1 MNKVILLGNL
11 TKNPEL
17 TTTSNGKS
25 VIRFTLAV
33 SRNYKNT
40 NGKVETDF
48 INIVIWNLLA
58 ENCNKYLKKGSK
70 CTVVGT
76 IQNRSYEAQDGTK
89 RYITE
94 ILAEE
99 VEFLSTAPKKE
110 ETNTKENEPELTPI
124 DDNSLPF

>member
-1 MNKVILLGNL
+1 MTNKVILTGNL

-94 ILAEE
+94 IVAEE

-110 ETNTKENEPELTPI
+110 NEQVEMI
-124 DDNSLPF
+124 EVNDDSLPF